1 MELAHAYIGQV
12 YAVVGIHP
20 HDAQA
25 TTKLDS
31 KLAWKS
37 EVVAIGPCGLD
48 FRNAYAPKRT
58 VQIKC
63 FQSQV
68 TQAAEAQLPLVIVD
82 IDASETIAEVPAQP
96 NLRF

>member
-1 MELAHAYIGQV
+1 MA
-12 YAVVGIHP
+12 GIHP

-31 KLAWKS
+31 KLAWKA

-58 VQIKC
+58 IQVKC
-63 FQSQV
+63 FQGQV
-68 TQAAEAQLPLVIVD
+68 AQAAEAQLPLVIVD
-82 IDASETIAEVPAQP
+82 MDATQTIAEVR
-96 NLRF
+96 NLN